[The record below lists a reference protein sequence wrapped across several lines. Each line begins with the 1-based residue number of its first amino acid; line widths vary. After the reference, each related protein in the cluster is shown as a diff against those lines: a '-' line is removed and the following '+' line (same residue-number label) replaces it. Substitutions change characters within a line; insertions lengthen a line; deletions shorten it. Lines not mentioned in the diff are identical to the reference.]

1 MKPRLWNE
9 LPYLPGEYACVS
21 VGGARQLFKMKDD
34 HTWVHIGNAGYET
47 RQYDNLLKNYCTFY
61 GPLPLGDTDE

>member
-1 MKPRLWNE
+1 MEPRLWDE

-21 VGGARQLFKMKDD
+21 VGGARNLFKMLEDG
-34 HTWVHIGNAGYET
+34 TWVSIGTGLSETKQYGYAMQAY
-47 RQYDNLLKNYCTFY
+47 RKFY